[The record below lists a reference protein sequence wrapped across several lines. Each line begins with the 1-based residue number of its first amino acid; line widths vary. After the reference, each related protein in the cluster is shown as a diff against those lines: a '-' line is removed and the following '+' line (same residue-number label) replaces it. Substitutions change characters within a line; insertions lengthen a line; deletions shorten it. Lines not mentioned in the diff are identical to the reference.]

1 MSSRNCLLSKSIRNE
16 AGFIFKSLSECKKNC
31 SNGNE
36 IKEKLLDDFNKHLA
50 FKLNYVACI
59 DTNSFLEINEFRKF
73 KESRLLI
80 SASVEG
86 VRLID
91 NIALNN

>member
-1 MSSRNCLLSKSIRNE
+1 M
-16 AGFIFKSLSECKKNC
+16 
-31 SNGNE
+31 
-36 IKEKLLDDFNKHLA
+36 A